1 MNQPTQLVAETPKL
15 WARPLVLVPVFALI
29 SLVGAL
35 FPSFSI
41 GANVLVLATGGTL
54 FWLGFSDRLPRR
66 GSPLRLA
73 GRAGWWLLP
82 ALLLAFVEVTNF
94 ALGST
99 YAHPTLSLLADP
111 VLEGYPA
118 RAVGYFGWLM
128 AYWGLV
134 RR

>member
-1 MNQPTQLVAETPKL
+1 MDQPSQLAADTPRP

-41 GANVLVLATGGTL
+41 GANVLILTTGGTL
-54 FWLGFSDRLPRR
+54 FLLGMSDRLPRR

-73 GRAGWWLLP
+73 SRAGWWLLP
-82 ALLLAFVEVTNF
+82 ALMLALIELTNF

-111 VLEGYPA
+111 ILEGYAA
-118 RAVGYFGWLM
+118 RAVAYFAWLM
-128 AYWGLV
+128 TYWGLV

>member
-1 MNQPTQLVAETPKL
+1 MDQPTQLAADTPRL

-35 FPSFSI
+35 FPSFSV
-41 GANVLVLATGGTL
+41 GANVLVLAAGGTL
-54 FWLGFSDRLPRR
+54 FWLGLSDRLPRR

-73 GRAGWWLLP
+73 GRVGWWLLP
-82 ALLLAFVEVTNF
+82 ALLLGFVELTNF

-111 VLEGYPA
+111 ILEGYPA
-118 RAVGYFGWLM
+118 RVAAYFAWLM

>member
-1 MNQPTQLVAETPKL
+1 MDQPSQLAADAPRL
-15 WARPLVLVPVFALI
+15 WARPLVLVPIFALI

-35 FPSFSI
+35 FPSFSV
-41 GANVLVLATGGTL
+41 GANLLILASGGTL
-54 FWLGFSDRLPRR
+54 FWLGLSDRLPRR
-66 GSPLRLA
+66 GSPPQLA

-82 ALLLAFVEVTNF
+82 ALLLAFIELTNF

-111 VLEGYPA
+111 VLEDYLA
-118 RAVGYFGWLM
+118 RAAAYFAWLM